1 MGDHLRICIVAFSF
15 SPEIGG
21 AQTRAKKQ
29 AQRLQELGHD
39 VTVVTIRHQRQWP
52 RAETLDC
59 LTVVR
64 VGGIYRRR
72 GEIRVGRLGIWPV
85 TIRMFFTLWHLR
97 HHYDVIHVMQF
108 SPLAGA
114 AALIAR
120 VTHKPVVITVQSPGY
135 GETTSVQQQQRVTV
149 GADPPTADSYL
160 EIEPVYL
167 MKGDLA
173 DLRHDHVGGGAI
185 VSYLRT
191 SDACYQVLSSQSQRH
206 LIAHGFPAA
215 RIVHISGSVDTEK
228 FRPAPQR
235 QANPAQSERT
245 IICVARLDYAK
256 GIDVLLHAW
265 GQLMHCPAE
274 WRAHLNPK
282 LLLVGDGPE
291 RIQLEHIVARLGI
304 EQSVQILGWRAD
316 IVDLLQQSWGFVLP
330 SRCEG
335 MPNAL
340 LEAMA
345 CGLPCIATRVSG
357 SEDIISDGVNGL
369 LVASEQPAEMAEALR
384 LLVAD
389 SDLAQRLGRE
399 GRATVIRE
407 YQLTRIVDECVEL
420 YRRLLSAD
428 AGVDGEA
435 TPSARPVLLQGRS
448 EE

>member
-15 SPEIGG
+15 SPVIGG
-21 AQTRAKKQ
+21 AEARAKKQ
-29 AQRLQELGHD
+29 SQRLTELGHA
-39 VTVVTIRHQRQWP
+39 VTIVTIRHQRQWP
-52 RAETLDC
+52 RTETRDGLHI
-59 LTVVR
+59 VR
-64 VGGIYRRR
+64 VGGIYRRG

-85 TIRMFFTLWHLR
+85 TLHMFFMLWHLR
-97 HHYDVIHVMQF
+97 HHYDVIHAMQF

-120 VTHKPVVITVQSPGY
+120 VTHKPVVVTVQSPGY
-135 GETTSVQQQQRVTV
+135 SETTSVQQQQKVALGT
-149 GADPPTADSYL
+149 DPPTPDSYL
-160 EIEPVYL
+160 EFKPKYL
-167 MKGDLA
+167 MEGDLA
-173 DLRHDHVGGGAI
+173 DLRHDHVGGWA
-185 VSYLRT
+185 VVRYLRT
-191 SDACYQVLSSQSQRH
+191 SDAWYQVLSSRSRGH
-206 LIAHGFPAA
+206 LISQGFPGA
-215 RIVHISGSVDTEK
+215 RIVHISGSVDTDK
-228 FRPAPQR
+228 FRPAPER
-235 QANPAQSERT
+235 RAHPARSERT

-265 GQLMHCPAE
+265 GQLMHGPA
-274 WRAHLNPK
+274 WRGDLAPR

-291 RIQLEHIVARLGI
+291 RTQLEHLVARLGI
-304 EQSVQILGWRAD
+304 EQSVHMLGWRAD

-357 SEDIISDGVNGL
+357 SEDVISDGVNGL

-384 LLVAD
+384 LLIAD

-399 GRATVIRE
+399 GRATVVRE
-407 YQLTRIVDECVEL
+407 YQLARIVDECVEL

-428 AGVDGEA
+428 TGADGEA
-435 TPSARPVLLQGRS
+435 TPPARPVLLGRT